1 MPGGNS
7 MGPAP
12 SIGGRGR
19 KPGGIGGGASP
30 NGGAGGIIKGGIG
43 GMLFTFGLSIFP
55 KGTLM
60 RREPAALLTACVT
73 G

>member
-7 MGPAP
+7 MGPVP

-43 GMLFTFGLSIFP
+43 GILFTFGLSMIAFVVWA
-55 KGTLM
+55 T
-60 RREPAALLTACVT
+60 CVDQCNEV
-73 G
+73 